1 MTGSSLAGWGLTA
14 PTVAEV
20 KVPAC
25 LSEVGG
31 HLRSAGER
39 GLAVRGLGRSYGD
52 AAQNAGGTVVD
63 MTGVDGIGPIADDGT
78 LTVQGGVS
86 LDTLLRRVVP
96 QGWFVSV
103 SPGTRQ
109 VTVGGAIA
117 CDVHGKNHHRD
128 GSWGDHVKSFRLLTG
143 DGQIREVGPQG
154 PDPELYRATVGG
166 MGLTGVILEA
176 TIALVAVP
184 SSRLLVDT
192 DRTPDLD
199 TTLDRLI
206 DGEAHHRY
214 SVAWIDSTASGR
226 HLGRS
231 IITQGD
237 FAPADAL
244 AEGDDPHQFRP
255 WSGPAAPPA
264 PGGLLNRHTIR
275 AFNEAWFRRAPIA
288 RHDELQSISTF
299 FHPLDG
305 VDRWNRLYG
314 PRGMV
319 QWQMVVPDSGTQVV
333 GMAMERLVAAGAP
346 SFLSVVKRFG
356 AGDIG
361 PLSFPTSGWTLA
373 VDLPARTHGLPD
385 VLDHLDEVV
394 AEVGGRI
401 YLAKDS
407 RLHPQ
412 LLPVMYPRLGELV
425 AVRDRVDPEGRIRT
439 DLGRR
444 LGLC

>member
-78 LTVQGGVS
+78 LTVKGGVS

>member
-63 MTGVDGIGPIADDGT
+63 MTGVDGVGPIADDGT